1 MCTPLRMSALVA
13 RGVPTGSTWCAAMH
27 ELFISYCRHDSD
39 AANALADTLSKAGL
53 SVWLDRKGIQEGA
66 AFDTQIEEAI
76 AQTSV
81 VIVIWSEHS
90 VKSDWVRAEAAYALG
105 KHKLLPISIDQS
117 EPPLQFMQIQT
128 IDFRYW
134 DRTSNHHAFQ
144 QLAGALA
151 KRLEASAASTDAQ
164 PRSVSHTLAALS
176 ADAVAH
182 PAKTRLQAWIAAAG
196 LRFPETVVEKE
207 YQDYFCEKTF
217 IIAQFAMLLAA
228 ATYVVYGAADIA
240 MESGGVLSTRFRFM
254 IALPLMATFFALSF
268 RPFARRHSQAFIIA
282 FGVVAMT
289 CTYMSV
295 YLIAADSPF
304 RIDNGNATMNAML
317 MLGFLALL
325 PLSVSSTIVLGSI
338 IVAVHAGVVMQAGM
352 LLWTSWLFY
361 LHVGSMFTV
370 ACCIAYWRERFYRTA
385 FAAEFSDQPPLS
397 GPGGMLV

>member
-1 MCTPLRMSALVA
+1 MTLHPLAAASGERCDFN
-13 RGVPTGSTWCAAMH
+13 RRVPTGSTWCADMH
-27 ELFISYCRHDSD
+27 ELFISYCRHDSN

-53 SVWLDRKGIQEGA
+53 SVWMDRRAIQEGD

-76 AQTSV
+76 AQTIV

-90 VKSDWVRAEAAYALG
+90 VKSHWVRAEAAYPLG
-105 KHKLLPISIDQS
+105 KRKLLPISIDQS

-134 DRTSNHHAFQ
+134 DRTSNHRAFQ

-176 ADAVAH
+176 VGAVEH
-182 PAKTRLQAWIAAAG
+182 PARTRLEAWIAAAG

-207 YQDYFCEKTF
+207 YQDYFCGKTF
-217 IIAQFAMLLAA
+217 IIAQFAMLLAV
-228 ATYVVYGAADIA
+228 ATYVVYGAADMA
-240 MESGGVLSTRFRFM
+240 MESGEVLSTRFRFM
-254 IALPLMATFFALSF
+254 IAVPLMTTFFALSF
-268 RPFARRHSQAFIIA
+268 RPFAGRHSQAFIIA
-282 FGVVAMT
+282 FGVVGMA
-289 CTYMSV
+289 CTYINV

-325 PLSVSSTIVLGSI
+325 PLSVGSTIVLGSI
-338 IVAVHAGVVMQAGM
+338 VAAGHAVLVMQAGM
-352 LLWTSWLFY
+352 SLSTSWLFY
-361 LHVGSMFTV
+361 LHVNSMFTV
-370 ACCIAYWRERFYRTA
+370 ACCVAYWRERFYRTA
-385 FAAEFSDQPPLS
+385 FAAEFNHNLACA
-397 GPGGMLV
+397 G

>member
-1 MCTPLRMSALVA
+1 
-13 RGVPTGSTWCAAMH
+13 MH

-39 AANALADTLSKAGL
+39 AANALADMLSKAGL
-53 SVWLDRKGIQEGA
+53 SIWLDRKGIQEGA

-90 VKSDWVRAEAAYALG
+90 VKSHWVRAEAAYALG
-105 KHKLLPISIDQS
+105 KRKLLPISIDQS

-164 PRSVSHTLAALS
+164 PRSVLHTLAALS
-176 ADAVAH
+176 ADVVAH

-207 YQDYFCEKTF
+207 YQDYFREKTF
-217 IIAQFAMLLAA
+217 IMAQFAMLLATV
-228 ATYVVYGAADIA
+228 TYLVYGAADMA

-295 YLIAADSPF
+295 YLIAADSLF

-338 IVAVHAGVVMQAGM
+338 VVAVHAGVVMEAGM
-352 LLWTSWLFY
+352 SLWTSWLFH

-385 FAAEFSDQPPLS
+385 FAAEFSYDPALS
-397 GPGGMLV
+397 EAVRYG

>member
-1 MCTPLRMSALVA
+1 
-13 RGVPTGSTWCAAMH
+13 MH

-90 VKSDWVRAEAAYALG
+90 VKSHWVRAEAAYALG
-105 KHKLLPISIDQS
+105 KRKLLPISIDQS

-151 KRLEASAASTDAQ
+151 KRLEASAALTDAQ

-176 ADAVAH
+176 ADAVEH
-182 PAKTRLQAWIAAAG
+182 PAKTRLEAWIAAAG

-217 IIAQFAMLLAA
+217 IIAQFAMLLATV
-228 ATYVVYGAADIA
+228 TYLVYGAADMA

-282 FGVVAMT
+282 FGVVGMA
-289 CTYMSV
+289 CTYLNV

-304 RIDNGNATMNAML
+304 RIDNGNGTMNAML

-325 PLSVSSTIVLGSI
+325 PLSVGSTIVLGSI
-338 IVAVHAGVVMQAGM
+338 VVAVHAVVVMQTGM
-352 LLWTSWLFY
+352 SLSTSWLFY
-361 LHVGSMFTV
+361 LHVSSMFMV

-385 FAAEFSDQPPLS
+385 FAAEFSYDPPLS
-397 GPGGMLV
+397 GTVRYG

>member
-1 MCTPLRMSALVA
+1 
-13 RGVPTGSTWCAAMH
+13 MH

-90 VKSDWVRAEAAYALG
+90 VKSHWVRSEAAYALG
-105 KHKLLPISIDQS
+105 KRKLLPISIDQS

-164 PRSVSHTLAALS
+164 PRSVSHTLVALS
-176 ADAVAH
+176 ADAVEH
-182 PAKTRLQAWIAAAG
+182 PAKTRLEAWIAAAG

-217 IIAQFAMLLAA
+217 IIAQFAMLLATV
-228 ATYVVYGAADIA
+228 TYLVYGAADMA

-282 FGVVAMT
+282 FGVVAMA
-289 CTYMSV
+289 CTYISV
-295 YLIAADSPF
+295 YLIAADSSF
-304 RIDNGNATMNAML
+304 RIDNGNGTMNAML

-325 PLSVSSTIVLGSI
+325 PLSVGSTIVLGSI
-338 IVAVHAGVVMQAGM
+338 VVAVHAVVVMQAGM
-352 LLWTSWLFY
+352 SLSTSWLFY
-361 LHVGSMFTV
+361 LHVSSMFVV

-385 FAAEFSDQPPLS
+385 FAAEFSYDPPLS
-397 GPGGMLV
+397 GAVRYG

>member
-1 MCTPLRMSALVA
+1 
-13 RGVPTGSTWCAAMH
+13 MH

-53 SVWLDRKGIQEGA
+53 SVWLDRDAIQEGA

-76 AQTSV
+76 AQTRV

-90 VKSDWVRAEAAYALG
+90 VKSHWVRAEAAYALG

-164 PRSVSHTLAALS
+164 PRSVLHTLAALC
-176 ADAVAH
+176 ADAVEH
-182 PAKTRLQAWIAAAG
+182 PAKTRLEAWIAAAG

-217 IIAQFAMLLAA
+217 IIAQFAMLLATV
-228 ATYVVYGAADIA
+228 TYLVYGAADMA

-268 RPFARRHSQAFIIA
+268 RPFARRHSQTFIIA
-282 FGVVAMT
+282 FGVVAMA
-289 CTYMSV
+289 CTYINV
-295 YLIAADSPF
+295 YLIAADSSF
-304 RIDNGNATMNAML
+304 RIDNGNGTMNAML

-325 PLSVSSTIVLGSI
+325 PLSVGSTIVLGSI
-338 IVAVHAGVVMQAGM
+338 VVAVHAIVVMQAGM
-352 LLWTSWLFY
+352 SLSTSWLFY
-361 LHVGSMFTV
+361 LHVSSMLMV

-385 FAAEFSDQPPLS
+385 FAAEFSYDPPLS
-397 GPGGMLV
+397 GTVRYG

>member
-1 MCTPLRMSALVA
+1 
-13 RGVPTGSTWCAAMH
+13 MH

-53 SVWLDRKGIQEGA
+53 SVWLDRKAIQEGD

-76 AQTSV
+76 AQTRV

-90 VKSDWVRAEAAYALG
+90 VKSHWVRAEAAYALG
-105 KHKLLPISIDQS
+105 KRKLLPISIDQS

-151 KRLEASAASTDAQ
+151 KRLEASAASTDAE
-164 PRSVSHTLAALS
+164 PRSVSHRLAALS
-176 ADAVAH
+176 ADAVEH
-182 PAKTRLQAWIAAAG
+182 PAKGRLKAWIVAVG

-228 ATYVVYGAADIA
+228 ATYVAYGAADMA

-254 IALPLMATFFALSF
+254 IAVPLMATFFALSF

-282 FGVVAMT
+282 FGVVAMA
-289 CTYMSV
+289 CTYINV
-295 YLIAADSPF
+295 YLIATDSPF

-325 PLSVSSTIVLGSI
+325 PLSVGSTIVLGSI
-338 IVAVHAGVVMQAGM
+338 VVAVHAIVVMQAGM
-352 LLWTSWLFY
+352 SLSTSWLFY
-361 LHVGSMFTV
+361 LHVSSMFMV

-385 FAAEFSDQPPLS
+385 FAAEFSYDPPLS
-397 GPGGMLV
+397 GTVRYG

>member
-1 MCTPLRMSALVA
+1 
-13 RGVPTGSTWCAAMH
+13 MH
-27 ELFISYCRHDSD
+27 EIFISYSRHDSD

-53 SVWLDRKGIQEGA
+53 SVWLDRTAIREGD

-76 AQTSV
+76 AQTCV

-90 VKSDWVRAEAAYALG
+90 VKSHWVRAEAAYALG
-105 KHKLLPISIDQS
+105 KHKLLPILVDQS
-117 EPPLQFMQIQT
+117 EPPLQFLQIQT

-164 PRSVSHTLAALS
+164 PRSVLHTLAALC
-176 ADAVAH
+176 ADAVEH
-182 PAKTRLQAWIAAAG
+182 PAKGRLKAWIVAVG

-207 YQDYFCEKTF
+207 YQNYFCQKTF
-217 IIAQFAMLLAA
+217 IIAQFAMLLATV
-228 ATYVVYGAADIA
+228 TYLVYGAADMA

-295 YLIAADSPF
+295 YLIAADSLF
-304 RIDNGNATMNAML
+304 RIDNGNGTMNAML
-317 MLGFLALL
+317 MLGFLGLL
-325 PLSVSSTIVLGSI
+325 PLSVGSTIVLGSI
-338 IVAVHAGVVMQAGM
+338 VVAVHAVVVMQAGM
-352 LLWTSWLFY
+352 SLPSCWLFH
-361 LHVGSMFTV
+361 LHVSSMFMV

-385 FAAEFSDQPPLS
+385 FAAGFSYDPPLS
-397 GPGGMLV
+397 VAVRYG

>member
-1 MCTPLRMSALVA
+1 MQ
-13 RGVPTGSTWCAAMH
+13 
-27 ELFISYCRHDSD
+27 ELFISYCRHDFD
-39 AANALADTLSKAGL
+39 TANALADTLSKAGL
-53 SVWLDRKGIQEGA
+53 SVWLDRRAIQEGA
-66 AFDTQIEEAI
+66 TFDTQIEEAI
-76 AQTSV
+76 AQTRV

-90 VKSDWVRAEAAYALG
+90 AKSHWVRAEAAYALG

-134 DRTSNHHAFQ
+134 DRTNNHHAFQ

-151 KRLEASAASTDAQ
+151 KRLEASASPTDAQ
-164 PRSVSHTLAALS
+164 TRSMSHTLAALS
-176 ADAVAH
+176 ADAVKH
-182 PAKTRLQAWIAAAG
+182 PAKKRLEAWIAVAG

-228 ATYVVYGAADIA
+228 ATYVIYGVADMA

-268 RPFARRHSQAFIIA
+268 RPFARRHSQAFITA
-282 FGVVAMT
+282 FGVVGMV
-289 CTYMSV
+289 CTYISV

-338 IVAVHAGVVMQAGM
+338 IAAVHAGLLMQAGM
-352 LLWTSWLFY
+352 LLRTSWLFY

-370 ACCIAYWRERFYRTA
+370 ACCIAYWRERFHRTV
-385 FAAEFSDQPPLS
+385 FAASIDSDRRGSARRSPATITEDGWTDPVRWAER
-397 GPGGMLV
+397 PAAA

>member
-1 MCTPLRMSALVA
+1 
-13 RGVPTGSTWCAAMH
+13 MH

-39 AANALADTLSKAGL
+39 AANALAGTLSKAGL
-53 SVWLDRKGIQEGA
+53 SVWLDREAIQEGD

-76 AQTSV
+76 AQTRV

-90 VKSDWVRAEAAYALG
+90 VKSHWVRAEAAYALG

-134 DRTSNHHAFQ
+134 DRTSNHRAFQ

-176 ADAVAH
+176 VGAVEH
-182 PAKTRLQAWIAAAG
+182 PAKGRLAAWIAAAG

-207 YQDYFCEKTF
+207 YQDYFCGKTF

-228 ATYVVYGAADIA
+228 ATYVVYGAADMA
-240 MESGGVLSTRFRFM
+240 MESGGILSTRFRFM

-282 FGVVAMT
+282 FGIVGMA
-289 CTYMSV
+289 CTYINV
-295 YLIAADSPF
+295 LFIAAGPAF
-304 RIDNGNATMNAML
+304 PNENRNPTKKCNVML
-317 MLGFLALL
+317 RFLALL
-325 PLSVSSTIVLGSI
+325 
-338 IVAVHAGVVMQAGM
+338 
-352 LLWTSWLFY
+352 
-361 LHVGSMFTV
+361 
-370 ACCIAYWRERFYRTA
+370 
-385 FAAEFSDQPPLS
+385 
-397 GPGGMLV
+397 

>member
-1 MCTPLRMSALVA
+1 
-13 RGVPTGSTWCAAMH
+13 MH
-27 ELFISYCRHDSD
+27 ELFISYCRHDLD

-53 SVWLDRKGIQEGA
+53 SVWLDRKGVQAGD
-66 AFDTQIEEAI
+66 AFDTKFEEAI
-76 AQTSV
+76 AQTRV

-90 VKSDWVRAEAAYALG
+90 VKSHGVCGEAAYALG
-105 KHKLLPISIDQS
+105 KHKLLPTSIHQS

-164 PRSVSHTLAALS
+164 PRSVSHTLAALC
-176 ADAVAH
+176 ADAVEH
-182 PAKTRLQAWIAAAG
+182 PAKTRLEAWIAAAG

-207 YQDYFCEKTF
+207 YQDYFCEKSF
-217 IIAQFAMLLAA
+217 IIAQFAMLLATV
-228 ATYVVYGAADIA
+228 TYLVYGAADMA

-254 IALPLMATFFALSF
+254 IALPSMATFFALSF
-268 RPFARRHSQAFIIA
+268 RPFARRHSQSFIIA
-282 FGVVAMT
+282 FGLLAMA
-289 CTYMSV
+289 CTYINV

-325 PLSVSSTIVLGSI
+325 PLSLSSTIVLGSI
-338 IVAVHAGVVMQAGM
+338 VVAGGIAVFFQGGVFFWGTWVVFFF
-352 LLWTSWLFY
+352 LLLV
-361 LHVGSMFTV
+361 VGS
-370 ACCIAYWRERFYRTA
+370 
-385 FAAEFSDQPPLS
+385 
-397 GPGGMLV
+397 

>member
-1 MCTPLRMSALVA
+1 
-13 RGVPTGSTWCAAMH
+13 MH

-76 AQTSV
+76 AQTRV

-90 VKSDWVRAEAAYALG
+90 VKSHWVRAEAAYALG
-105 KHKLLPISIDQS
+105 KRKLLPISIDQS

-151 KRLEASAASTDAQ
+151 KRLEVSAASADVQ
-164 PRSVSHTLAALS
+164 PRSMLLTLAALS
-176 ADAVAH
+176 ADAIDH
-182 PAKTRLQAWIAAAG
+182 PIKRRLKAWITAAG
-196 LRFPETVVEKE
+196 LRFPERVVEKE
-207 YQDYFCEKTF
+207 FQDYFCEKTF
-217 IIAQFAMLLAA
+217 IIAQFAMLLATV
-228 ATYVVYGAADIA
+228 TYLVYGAADIA
-240 MESGGVLSTRFRFM
+240 IESGGVLSTRFRFLV
-254 IALPLMATFFALSF
+254 ALPSMATFFALSF
-268 RPFARRHSQAFIIA
+268 RPFARRYSQAFIIA

-304 RIDNGNATMNAML
+304 RIDNGNGTMNAML
-317 MLGFLALL
+317 MLGFLPLL
-325 PLSVSSTIVLGSI
+325 PLSMLSTIVLGSI
-338 IVAVHAGVVMQAGM
+338 IVAAHAVVVMQAGM
-352 LLWTSWLFY
+352 SLPSCWLFY
-361 LHVGSMFTV
+361 LHVGSMFMV
-370 ACCIAYWRERFYRTA
+370 ACCGAYWREGFYRTA
-385 FAAEFSDQPPLS
+385 FAEEFSYDPPPS
-397 GPGGMLV
+397 GIVRYG